1 MQYKLSKEQWLE
13 IGQKAGWFK
22 IAQQEEKGRAFFVT
36 ASEEEIKKYIDSIEE
51 SSAQDLADNLA
62 GERDMMRE
70 SANGARRAAMSA
82 DAGGDAD
89 DYRFQLKLE
98 KQKIEVADKFAK
110 ALAMLTARF
119 PNVKTPEPAKLMD
132 MADSMETL
140 SQKEH
145 EQSRSQSTLQGDA
158 EKRLRLPG
166 LGANTPR

>member
-110 ALAMLTARF
+110 ALAMLTVRF